1 MGNERKVIGFL
12 LLGLLVV
19 IAAAAAAV
27 GVSMSHPGPPA
38 AFLSAARAT
47 EGASSFSGTLRV
59 TTERT
64 SSLSAAASRSD
75 LTVVSQQPGSP
86 APRSVTQYFDA
97 MLHASGVQE
106 AGHSGTYHF
115 TAPASDFVQPGLA
128 AYSFQQFDAHV
139 SVTIRGGF
147 VRSVTVV
154 VAANPSVQ
162 VQHLVLDQVSA

>member
-1 MGNERKVIGFL
+1 MGNERRVIGFL
-12 LLGLLVV
+12 LLGLVV
-19 IAAAAAAV
+19 VVAAAAAAV

-47 EGASSFSGTLRV
+47 KDASSFSGTLRV

-64 SSLSAAASRSD
+64 SSLSAAANRSD
-75 LTVVSQQPGSP
+75 VTVVSQQPGSP

-115 TAPASDFVQPGLA
+115 TAPASDFVQPGLP
-128 AYSFQQFDAHV
+128 AYTFQQFDAHA
-139 SVTIRGGF
+139 SVTVRGGV
-147 VRSVTVV
+147 VRSMNVV

-162 VQHLVLDQVSA
+162 IQHLVLDQVSA